1 MGVACALAGGVI
13 GAAFLEAAKR
23 HTALLGI
30 IENYHTLAGSDQVS
44 M

>member
-13 GAAFLEAAKR
+13 GAVFLEAAKR

-30 IENYHTLAGSDQVS
+30 IESYQTPAGSDQVS
-44 M
+44 L